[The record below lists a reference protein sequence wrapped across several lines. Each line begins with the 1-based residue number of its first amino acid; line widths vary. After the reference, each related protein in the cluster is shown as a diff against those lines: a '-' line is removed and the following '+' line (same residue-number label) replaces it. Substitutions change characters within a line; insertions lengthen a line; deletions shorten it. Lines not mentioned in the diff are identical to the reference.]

1 MKRTVFLMFC
11 LSLCFS
17 CRRSKAVPEI
27 SASGTIET
35 TEIRLSFNLG
45 GRVAK
50 VFLEEGSLVAAGEPV
65 AMLDTSSLKIQLKQV
80 EAGVKL
86 AEAQLQLLI
95 KGARSEDIRQVQESL
110 KQAETGLK
118 LAREDFARIRSLFE
132 KGTATTKQRDD
143 AEARHIIALAQY
155 QTAQEALKK
164 VSQLARPEEIRAAEA
179 RLDQAQAAVE
189 LLQKS
194 IADCTLTASVDGIV
208 TNRAVEPGEFA
219 APGATVATLSNLDR
233 VHLMIYVKET
243 ELGRIRLGD
252 EAEVSIDSFPDRV
265 FPGKVVFIS
274 PRAEFTP
281 KNIQTR
287 EERVKLVFGVKVE
300 VENKD
305 HLLKPG
311 LPADALLKV
320 KPVSAQM

>member
-1 MKRTVFLMFC
+1 MKRTVFLMVC
-11 LSLCFS
+11 LGLCFS

-27 SASGTIET
+27 SASGTIEA

-45 GRVAK
+45 GRVSK
-50 VFLEEGSLVAAGEPV
+50 VFLEEGSRVAAGEPV
-65 AMLDTSSLKIQLKQV
+65 AMLDTSFLKIQLKQV

-194 IADCTLTASVDGIV
+194 IADCTLTASVDGIL

-233 VHLMIYVKET
+233 VHLMIYIKET
-243 ELGRIRLGD
+243 ELGRLRLGD